1 MQIFVC
7 TPLTLLPIGTLSP
20 HRPDPSRTSA
30 LLTEP
35 GYLLLYWYII
45 SRVFLSFMFLS
56 FQCTGVAGACMYV
69 EHNAIMAVL
78 VQRSC
83 LCRGFVTT
91 DLYLSR
97 MKNQR
102 GHWVCWMSTSR
113 KNGLMRRTYKHIA
126 SCQEVGSD
134 SDALLSANPAG
145 TPESDTPPHPYTKGA
160 HRS

>member
-102 GHWVCWMSTSR
+102 GHWVCWMSTSTSR
-113 KNGLMRRTYKHIA
+113 NNGFLCEEHT
-126 SCQEVGSD
+126 QGPPGN
-134 SDALLSANPAG
+134 L
-145 TPESDTPPHPYTKGA
+145 TPPEVPIHQ
-160 HRS
+160 RSRVSTRRPH